1 MRENETL
8 KELHQELDNL
18 NNLRLNLE
26 NELDE
31 EKRIILNSKVTYI
44 YDLLINPPR
53 NLFEIENEL
62 TNLSNLIR
70 ISWLESAFKYANA
83 FYKSPLKGTKK
94 LMPSGR
100 EINFRYER
108 GLPSDILESD
118 WESTNNVSCVL
129 FSSGMSAITTTLE
142 ALKNTKKSKEN
153 LKIVTWISY
162 FETVSL
168 LNLLTTIATEQ
179 INYTCQEA
187 LNSHVQEDLVDII
200 FIESIRYNWDLEIF
214 NIDELC
220 KAINNRRHKKNLIYI
235 IIDTTLSGTMFDLS
249 KIYEKLEEDVN
260 VMLFE
265 VRSCV
270 KLDQQGLEFSNVGFL
285 KIQSLGHLYKYQL
298 VIHELIKRARTI
310 MGTALSFQEVC
321 SLDFGYF
328 NLSEENVNYQKCV
341 FRNNEFLAKSISCKG
356 IISKVAHP
364 SLDITKNYIWSH
376 APFVFIHLKDSSLEN
391 YKKVFNFIIN
401 EVERVTGKVPIGD
414 SFGFRDLRM
423 ELVITNGEPQESIIK
438 IAAGA
443 YKSPTLF
450 LLIQVIN
457 SLSEFKH
464 VAEIDLSHKNT
475 TYFELT

>member
-200 FIESIRYNWDLEIF
+200 FIERCLSI
-214 NIDELC
+214 
-220 KAINNRRHKKNLIYI
+220 
-235 IIDTTLSGTMFDLS
+235 
-249 KIYEKLEEDVN
+249 
-260 VMLFE
+260 
-265 VRSCV
+265 
-270 KLDQQGLEFSNVGFL
+270 
-285 KIQSLGHLYKYQL
+285 
-298 VIHELIKRARTI
+298 
-310 MGTALSFQEVC
+310 
-321 SLDFGYF
+321 
-328 NLSEENVNYQKCV
+328 
-341 FRNNEFLAKSISCKG
+341 
-356 IISKVAHP
+356 
-364 SLDITKNYIWSH
+364 
-376 APFVFIHLKDSSLEN
+376 
-391 YKKVFNFIIN
+391 
-401 EVERVTGKVPIGD
+401 
-414 SFGFRDLRM
+414 
-423 ELVITNGEPQESIIK
+423 
-438 IAAGA
+438 
-443 YKSPTLF
+443 
-450 LLIQVIN
+450 
-457 SLSEFKH
+457 
-464 VAEIDLSHKNT
+464 
-475 TYFELT
+475 